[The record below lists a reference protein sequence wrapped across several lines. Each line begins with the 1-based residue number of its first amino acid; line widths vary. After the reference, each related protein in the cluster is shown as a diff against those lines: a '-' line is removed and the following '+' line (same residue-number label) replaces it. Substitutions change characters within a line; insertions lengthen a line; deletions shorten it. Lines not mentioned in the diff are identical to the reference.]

1 LKIGKQKMNQVQKL
15 KWLMLSGITETMS
28 ETPVNRLRTAPSAV
42 SEQRVGEPPESQVPP
57 EKDVALYQA
66 EELAKTATTLVELYE
81 KRANFDGC
89 ALKKTAA
96 HTLNGHGAE
105 NPDVL
110 CYIEAPDTADERA
123 GRLMA
128 DAAGELLDK
137 MLGAIGLNLNQNAY
151 VSALIPW
158 RPPGNR
164 KPSEAELALCRP
176 FWEREIALLKPKII
190 LLMGANVSG
199 AVLGISALSKAR
211 GVWHEVQGIPAR
223 VSIPPATLIK
233 FPAQKKQAW
242 EDLQQLQKKLG
253 GIEKGE

>member
-1 LKIGKQKMNQVQKL
+1 MNQVQNL
-15 KWLMLSGITETMS
+15 KWMILSGITETIS
-28 ETPVNRLRTAPSAV
+28 ETPVNRMRGAV
-42 SEQRVGEPPESQVPP
+42 EATTPEEIPEVKQPP

-66 EELAKTATTLVELYE
+66 EKLADTAQSLAGLYAA
-81 KRANFDGC
+81 RAGFGGC

-96 HTLNGHGAE
+96 HTLNGRGAE

-110 CYIEAPDTADERA
+110 CYVLTPDTDDERA

-128 DAAGELLDK
+128 GPAGELLDK

-151 VSALIPW
+151 VSSLIPW

-164 KPSEAELALCRP
+164 KPSDVELALCRP
-176 FWEREIALLKPKII
+176 FWMREIALIKPKVI
-190 LLMGANVSG
+190 LLMGANVSD

-211 GVWHEVQGIPAR
+211 GVWHEAQGIPVR
-223 VSIPPATLIK
+223 VSLAPANLIK

-242 EDLQQLQKKLG
+242 EDLQQVQKKLS
-253 GIEKGE
+253 EL